1 MGNPSHGLE
10 AGVAASNRRMLRIL
24 VGLAVGIGLISLFGF
39 TTLYSLWCNAT
50 GTAMRPNMPGVAS
63 AAQVSTGRFVDA
75 YFEGRIFDDLP
86 VRFSADQPLQRIEVG
101 KETINSYHFQNL
113 SDRTIRIRPI
123 HQVSPINATRT
134 FGMRLC
140 FCFQDQVIGPHETK
154 DFPVAYT
161 FSANLDQRIK
171 TVTLCYSVFN
181 IAEGVPPSADM
192 KRVEALVKAAAMAED
207 ADADP
212 APSHGAPVKPTPGT
226 PAP

>member
-1 MGNPSHGLE
+1 MSTFVNPSHRLDPQI
-10 AGVAASNRRMLRIL
+10 VASNKRLLRIL
-24 VGLAVGIGLISLFGF
+24 IGLAVGIALISLFGF

-50 GTAMRPNMPGVAS
+50 GTAMRPNQPGVAS
-63 AAQVSTGRFVDA
+63 AAQVSTGRFIDV

-86 VRFSADQPLQRIEVG
+86 VIFTADQALQRIEVG
-101 KETINSYHFQNL
+101 KETLNTYHFRNL

-154 DFPVAYT
+154 HFPVAYT
-161 FSANLDQRIK
+161 FSDHLDPRIR

-181 IAEGVPPSADM
+181 IAEGVPPSPEM
-192 KRVEALVKAAAMAED
+192 RRIEAEVKAAIMAEE
-207 ADADP
+207 ADGGD
-212 APSHGAPVKPTPGT
+212 SSVKSTPR
-226 PAP
+226 

>member
-1 MGNPSHGLE
+1 MSQPVHPSHALD
-10 AGVAASNRRMLRIL
+10 AGVVASNRRLLRIL
-24 VGLAVGIGLISLFGF
+24 VGAAVAIGLISLFGF
-39 TTLYSLWCNAT
+39 TTLYSLWCKAT
-50 GTAMRPNMPGVAS
+50 GTSMRPNLPGVANG
-63 AAQVSTGRFVDA
+63 APVATGRFVDA

-86 VRFSADQPLQRIEVG
+86 VRFSADVPLQRIEVG
-101 KETINSYHFQNL
+101 RETINTYHFQNL

-161 FSANLDQRIK
+161 FSADLDPRIN

-181 IAEGVPPSADM
+181 IAEGIPPSAEM
-192 KRVEALVKAAAMAED
+192 KRIEAEVKAAAMAED
-207 ADADP
+207 ADA
-212 APSHGAPVKPTPGT
+212 PVKPMPGAK
-226 PAP
+226 P